1 MGPVGSGV
9 VPEDFD
15 QGYCLHG
22 FGRSDSRKNLNTYK
36 TKTYMYTISQRN
48 HYLGTL
54 QTSGHE
60 SRNCY
65 YFNELRQIKE

>member
-1 MGPVGSGV
+1 MVEISEEFQKPPLILEARIFPEVSFQVTPV
-9 VPEDFD
+9 
-15 QGYCLHG
+15 
-22 FGRSDSRKNLNTYK
+22 
-36 TKTYMYTISQRN
+36 
-48 HYLGTL
+48 HYFAKKSLSFGTL